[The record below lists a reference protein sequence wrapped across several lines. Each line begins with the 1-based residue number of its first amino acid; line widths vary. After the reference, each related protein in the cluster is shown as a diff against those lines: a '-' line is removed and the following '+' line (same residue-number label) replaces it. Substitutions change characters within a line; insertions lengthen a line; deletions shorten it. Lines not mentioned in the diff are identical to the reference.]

1 MVFDISVI
9 LTKTISI
16 PARYRYGFWL
26 TRETPE
32 IIIALILLNGLRV
45 TLMTSIESMG

>member
-9 LTKTISI
+9 LTKTIYI

-45 TLMTSIESMG
+45 TLVTSIESMG

>member
-1 MVFDISVI
+1 MIDQEIFF
-9 LTKTISI
+9 LKTISI

-45 TLMTSIESMG
+45 TLVTSIESMG